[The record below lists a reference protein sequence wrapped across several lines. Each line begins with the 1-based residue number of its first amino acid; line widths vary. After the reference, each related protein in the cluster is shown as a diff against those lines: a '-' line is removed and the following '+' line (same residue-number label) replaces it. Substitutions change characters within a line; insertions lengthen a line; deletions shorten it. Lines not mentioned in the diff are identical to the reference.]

1 MFKNWYFGHFLSVV
15 VAYRADVFLATNIIT
30 FHWSKFKTVQYI
42 SCQIFSVLLLYFIN
56 NRYYNLFP
64 RRSSKKRELSD
75 QSNNGDDWKTRKEG
89 RFEDLNVSN
98 SSGPGDVFASIL
110 KASECVEVLLNCM
123 KNVKSQIK

>member
-1 MFKNWYFGHFLSVV
+1 M
-15 VAYRADVFLATNIIT
+15 
-30 FHWSKFKTVQYI
+30 
-42 SCQIFSVLLLYFIN
+42 FSVLLLYFIN

-89 RFEDLNVSN
+89 RFEDLNVLN

-110 KASECVEVLLNCM
+110 KALECVEVLLNCM